1 MTGGQA
7 MQMDGSWD
15 FWIDRG
21 GPFTGV
27 IGLRP
32 DASLT
37 AHKLLSENPEAYRD
51 AAVQGIRNL
60 LGLRPGE
67 PIPEGL
73 IGAVKM
79 GTTVATNALLERKG
93 ERTLLLI
100 TKGFRDALKIGYQAR
115 PKIFARHIIKPEML
129 YERVV
134 EGGERVRADGTVENE
149 PDLATLRREL
159 SAARAAGIM
168 AVAIVFMHA
177 YRYPEHNRAVAG
189 SPRGLG
195 FPTGSGS

>member
-1 MTGGQA
+1 
-7 MQMDGSWD
+7 MQVEGSWD

-21 GPFTGV
+21 GTFTDV
-27 IGLRP
+27 IGRRP
-32 DASLT
+32 DGSLT

-51 AAVQGIRNL
+51 AAVEGIRNL

-73 IGAVKM
+73 VGAVKM

-115 PKIFARHIIKPEML
+115 PKIFARHIIKPAML
-129 YERVV
+129 YERAIEVD
-134 EGGERVRADGTVENE
+134 ERVRADGTVERE
-149 PDLATLRREL
+149 PDLDAV
-159 SAARAAGIM
+159 RAQLQDALAKGIK

-177 YRYPEHNRAVAG
+177 YRYPAHEQRVADLA
-189 SPRGLG
+189 RRLG
-195 FPTGSGS
+195 FPQVSAS